1 MRLVLFTESD
11 NNAGPSCHTELVYSL
26 VSAPVLGFD
35 LARLD
40 GGATTAELLLAALTL
55 VPEDLDVLAA
65 RLPDGQLRAELWQQ
79 VDAADL
85 RRYHVHALAGLD
97 PVISVALVERAPIGT
112 LDALLRCLRH
122 DVLDWTWTGGDDPAG
137 GPAADP
143 AALQPRAFYLGALD
157 PGGLDPNAPGSGTQ
171 TETAARASALLC
183 DAAVAAYLREELAAP
198 TRRRLAAG
206 WVAAVRRLPAR
217 PADLGP
223 QHRIVAATLDRV
235 RRAGS
240 AELARLGQAADRN
253 RGQIDWATAMHSA
266 SWAVYLSGRV
276 RAAAAAQLQLVLAVR
291 DGAVPVAELAAGS
304 WNALSGAVQAL
315 LVRDLLDVATT
326 HQLIGP
332 YLAAFGPADLD

>member
-1 MRLVLFTESD
+1 M
-11 NNAGPSCHTELVYSL
+11 SCHTEPVYSL

-55 VPEDLDVLAA
+55 TPDDLGVLAA
-65 RLPDGQLRAELWQQ
+65 RLPADQLRAELWQQ
-79 VDAADL
+79 VDAADQ
-85 RRYHVHALAGLD
+85 RRYQVHALAGLD
-97 PVISVALVERAPIGT
+97 PVVSVALVERAPIGT

-122 DVLDWTWTGGDDPAG
+122 DVLDWTWTAASGDPLDGSATG
-137 GPAADP
+137 A
-143 AALQPRAFYLGALD
+143 AALEPRAFYLGALD
-157 PGGLDPNAPGSGTQ
+157 PRGLDLGGPDSGTQ

-183 DAAVAAYLREELAAP
+183 DAAVASYLREELSAP

-223 QHRIVAATLDRV
+223 QHRAVAAVLDRV
-235 RRAGS
+235 RRVAP

-253 RGQIDWATAMHSA
+253 RGQLDWATAMHSA

-291 DGAVPVAELAAGS
+291 AGGLPVADLAAGG

-315 LVRDLLDVATT
+315 LVRDLLDVATA
-326 HQLIGP
+326 HQLLGP
-332 YLAAFGPADLD
+332 YLTAFGPADLH